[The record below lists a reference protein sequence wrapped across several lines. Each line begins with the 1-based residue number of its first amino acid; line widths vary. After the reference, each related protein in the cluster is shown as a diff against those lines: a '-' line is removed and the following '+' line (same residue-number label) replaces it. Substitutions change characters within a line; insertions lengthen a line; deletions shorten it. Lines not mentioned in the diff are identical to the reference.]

1 MKTMKKAIT
10 KLTLISLL
18 AIAMGTNIF
27 AEEAVTALSEQKVTK
42 HFVMAE
48 GLEIPTE
55 TFSFTATSETADA
68 PVLTIDNVSY
78 NNTDDKGTLSNEGV
92 YTLDKDVDIT
102 FGTFP
107 HAGLYEYTVKETSGS
122 AEGVTYD
129 STSYHLRV
137 YVVNDE
143 NGQWSI
149 QNLTAEA
156 DDGKQD
162 SLSFTNTY
170 RKTGSLTITKNTVGD
185 LADKTKDFTFTIT
198 FIKSG
203 TESSDI
209 TSYTGKIENEEIEC
223 AINKETSFELHDGES
238 IVFEDLPVGT
248 RYVVTEAGAE
258 DGYTPS
264 VNVIENGVQ
273 TVKSKNG
280 TEKNAL
286 STAENSSGNLV
297 GENENSVTF
306 INTYPETPVTGVIMK
321 HLPFLLLIVLPMLTL
336 FLMMAV
342 KGCRKHSGKH

>member
-18 AIAMGTNIF
+18 ATAMGTNIF
-27 AEEAVTALSEQKVTK
+27 AEETVTELSEQKVTK

-68 PVLTIDNVSY
+68 PDLTIENISYGKTDN
-78 NNTDDKGTLSNEGV
+78 KGALSEGV

-107 HAGLYEYTVKETSGS
+107 HAGLYEYMVKETSGS

-143 NGQWSI
+143 NGQLSI

-170 RKTGSLTITKNTVGD
+170 RQTGSLTITKNTVGD

-203 TESSDI
+203 TESSGI
-209 TSYTGKIENEEIEC
+209 TSYTGKIENEAIEC
-223 AINKETSFELHDGES
+223 AIGEVTSFELHDGES
-238 IVFEDLPVGT
+238 IVFKELPVGT

-258 DGYTPS
+258 DGYIPS
-264 VNVIENGVQ
+264 VSVIENGVQ
-273 TVKSKNG
+273 TVDSKNG

-297 GENENSVTF
+297 GEKENSVTF

-342 KGCRKHSGKH
+342 KVCRKHSGKH